1 MRNLNVNNR
10 RLLNY
15 LETQESYQQD
25 LLESKLEKQNEINIR
40 MTSKLRQYQDY
51 LEKKEG
57 KKGLDDREYKFKR
70 LENLKTSNSVN
81 RSGLLDLNKI
91 VKTQYSEAKLE

>member
-1 MRNLNVNNR
+1 
-10 RLLNY
+10 
-15 LETQESYQQD
+15 
-25 LLESKLEKQNEINIR
+25 
-40 MTSKLRQYQDY
+40 

-91 VKTQYSEAKLE
+91 VKT